1 VLEVT
6 ALWVLCASFFPV
18 RGLFL
23 EEGEIGRTDMS
34 GPAET
39 LKGGA
44 LNAAI
49 SNGVVGLLGEHLG
62 RGPTRARAIH
72 SGKLVLCVLEDTMTK
87 AERNLAL
94 HGKEDFVLEMRHAFQ
109 DTMREDL
116 TAVVE
121 RLTGRK
127 VVAFLSANH
136 IEPDVAAEVFV
147 LDEPVGETEVAG
159 SSSSQTGLGAERWV
173 DDGGSFS
180 GEALATT
187 D

>member
-1 VLEVT
+1 
-6 ALWVLCASFFPV
+6 
-18 RGLFL
+18 
-23 EEGEIGRTDMS
+23 MS
-34 GPAET
+34 GPVAT

-72 SGKLVLCVLEDTMTK
+72 NGKLVLCVLEDTMTK
-87 AERNLAL
+87 AERNLANR
-94 HGKEDFVLEMRHAFQ
+94 GKEDFVLEMRHAFQ
-109 DTMREDL
+109 ETMREEL

-147 LDEPVGETEVAG
+147 LDEPVAEAAEVADFD
-159 SSSSQTGLGAERWV
+159 SPAKIHTGLTAERWV
-173 DDGGSFS
+173 DNGGSLS
-180 GEALATT
+180 SEALARTP
-187 D
+187 